1 MAARPW
7 FIVFEGIDG
16 SGKTTQ
22 AKLLVAKLNE
32 LGIRTIF
39 TAEPSDGPFGKRIRE
54 APARLSPSDE
64 EQLFREDRRDHLA
77 RVILP
82 ALEAGVTV
90 ICDRYIFSSA
100 AYQGA
105 RGLDPQE
112 IVRLNREFAPA
123 PDLIILLEI
132 SAEHGLERIRCGRD
146 CFTDFE
152 KHDELVRVAEIYV
165 ELDDPALERISAKG
179 PVEEIHGIILG
190 ILKKRGFLLVEN
202 NQ

>member
-1 MAARPW
+1 VRKMAARPW

-32 LGIRTIF
+32 LGIRAIF

-54 APARLSPSDE
+54 APARLSPHEE
-64 EQLFREDRRDHLA
+64 EQLFRVDRRDHLA

-105 RGLDPQE
+105 RGLDPRE
-112 IVRLNREFAPA
+112 IITLNREFAPA
-123 PDLIILLEI
+123 PDLVILLEI

-165 ELDDPALERISAKG
+165 ELDDPTIERISAEG
-179 PVEEIHGIILG
+179 SVEEIHEIVLG
-190 ILKKRGFLLVEN
+190 ILKKREFLS
-202 NQ
+202 